1 MDGYRELT
9 ADELAGLSDE
19 SLAWPVTDRAVRY
32 EGAIFDTVTETIT
45 TPDGDQIHRDWVATR
60 GAVAVIALDDQER
73 VVLVRQY
80 RHPVRARLWEPPAGL
95 RDIPGEDPVVTA
107 ARELAEEA
115 HLDAD
120 EWSPLAEIMASPGMT
135 DERIQLFLARG
146 LRPVPVPDGFV
157 AEGEEAHM
165 ERALVGLESIVAAIL
180 AGRLHN
186 PTLVSGCLAAWARL
200 RS

>member
-9 ADELAGLSDE
+9 VDELAELSDE
-19 SLAWPVTDRAVRY
+19 TLTWPVTDRRIRH

-45 TPDGDQIHRDWVATR
+45 TPDGSEIRRDWVATR
-60 GAVAVIALDDQER
+60 GAVAVIALDDQDR

-80 RHPVRARLWEPPAGL
+80 RHPVRSRLWEPPAGL
-95 RDIPGEDPVVTA
+95 RDVPGEDPAVAA

-115 HLDAD
+115 QLSAD

-146 LRPVPVPDGFV
+146 LSAAPVPDGFV

-165 ERALVGLESIVAAIL
+165 ERALVPLDAVVAAIL